1 MVTALRGA
9 MVCGALALLS
19 ACSSTDSGAELEAN
33 AGALGA
39 PGGAAAAAT
48 AWATAPE
55 SRFCPN
61 VTLREG
67 TAILRKSVGDEVD
80 YVASISEATRDCRI
94 IDGRLRMQIGVAGR
108 VVPGAAAQARAVNL
122 PIRVAVLRGEDVI
135 YSELGQQTVSVAPG
149 AGAKT
154 FRYIDQGI
162 ALDPSERNVVIYAGF
177 DEGPP
182 E

>member
-9 MVCGALALLS
+9 MVCSAMALLAACSSSNTGAQLDADAGALA
-19 ACSSTDSGAELEAN
+19 
-33 AGALGA
+33 A
-39 PGGAAAAAT
+39 PGGAAGAAT
-48 AWATAPE
+48 AWAAGAE
-55 SRFCPN
+55 SPFCPQ

-67 TAILRKSVGDEVD
+67 TAILRKNVGDEVD

-94 IDGRLRMQIGVAGR
+94 IDGRLRMQVGVTGR
-108 VVPGAAAQARAVNL
+108 VVPGAAARARPVNL

-135 YSELGQQTVSVAPG
+135 YSELGQQAVSVAPG
-149 AGAKT
+149 GAQT
-154 FRYIDQGI
+154 FRYLDQGV
-162 ALDPSERNVVIYAGF
+162 ALDPTERNVTIYAGF